1 MAYDV
6 YPIAL
11 ITLAA
16 LCLVLLGVIAHA
28 VRAGNR
34 QGALQHREVLEA
46 LATSREPAIGGPPSG
61 GRDPTPDLP
70 GASVSDALRDV
81 WALADRQVVDVAPAA
96 QRAAWAVLLERLRSL
111 QEGAAGTEWLPD
123 PYAGDG
129 PGVAI
134 VGQRALSLA
143 AEVRGAAAAS
153 GLPVELEVLD
163 GVEGPEIWVRL
174 HLDIRRRDA
183 GAAVADHGRLASTWP
198 SPS

>member
-46 LATSREPAIGGPPSG
+46 LAASREPATAGAPSG
-61 GRDPTPDLP
+61 GWDPTPELP
-70 GASVSDALRDV
+70 SAGVSDALRDV

-96 QRAAWAVLLERLRSL
+96 QRAAWAVLLARLRSL

-123 PYAGDG
+123 PYAGEG
-129 PGVAI
+129 PAVAI
-134 VGQRALSLA
+134 VGRGARSLA
-143 AEVRGAAAAS
+143 AKVRGAAAAS
-153 GLPVELEVLD
+153 GLPVEFEVLD
-163 GVEGPEIWVRL
+163 GTEGPELWVRL
-174 HLDIRRRDA
+174 PH
-183 GAAVADHGRLASTWP
+183 AAVADHGPLASTWQ
-198 SPS
+198 SER